1 MSEEKHVLDSQRVQR
16 WQAATAQ
23 IPAGHYR
30 PDDSYALRYP
40 IGEYEFA
47 GPRLSAPDRAA
58 AIEAMTVLPVQ
69 VHLAAS
75 GLSRAQLDTRY
86 RPGGWML
93 RQVVHHLAD
102 AHINGY
108 LRTRLL
114 LTEDAPMVRTYEQS
128 LWAELPDVRR
138 VTIDASLSLLEA
150 LHERWTA
157 LLRELAPDDFA
168 RSFRHPHWGPVT
180 LDQQIDLVAWHGRH
194 HTAHV
199 TSLRSRMGW

>member
-1 MSEEKHVLDSQRVQR
+1 MLDSQRVQR
-16 WQAATAQ
+16 WQAAGLQTQ
-23 IPAGHYR
+23 PGNHR
-30 PDDSYALRYP
+30 QDELYALRYP
-40 IGEYEFA
+40 IGEYEFG

-69 VHLAAS
+69 IRLAAS
-75 GLSRAQLDTRY
+75 GLSRAQLDARY

-93 RQVVHHLAD
+93 RQIVHHLAD
-102 AHINGY
+102 AHSNGY

-114 LTEDAPMVRTYEQS
+114 LTEDAPLVKPYEQS

-157 LLRELAPDDFA
+157 LLRELAPADFA
-168 RSFRHPHWGPVT
+168 RSFRHPQWGSVT
-180 LDQQIDLVAWHGRH
+180 LDQQIDFVAWHGRH

-199 TSLRSRMGW
+199 STLRSRMGW